1 MFLAPL
7 KSGAF
12 FNEYSFSCRI
22 KYCMNVA
29 FTLIALASLIA
40 LTIISPATAFQ
51 TMISGVRSA
60 ILLMLKLTAIY
71 TVWLGV
77 LKMMKETR
85 IDQALSKLL
94 RPLVK
99 RLFKNESDECY
110 NSISVNLASNMLGM
124 GGAATPA
131 GIKAI
136 GAMRSES
143 EKATDNMCLLIVI
156 NATSIQ
162 LIPATVISIRAAAGS
177 ANSANIFLPTLIATF
192 VSTLTGVII
201 CKTLSIKSDKNR
213 TKIAKT
219 SVYIEKKHRL
229 TPFFAKIKQKRQNG

>member
-1 MFLAPL
+1 MPKAIN
-7 KSGAF
+7 
-12 FNEYSFSCRI
+12 FN
-22 KYCMNVA
+22 MNVA
-29 FTLIALASLIA
+29 FTLIALASLVA
-40 LTIISPATAFQ
+40 MTIISPETALS
-51 TMISGVRSA
+51 TMIGGVRSA

-85 IDQALSKLL
+85 IDKALSRFL

-99 RLFKNESDECY
+99 RLFKGESDECY
-110 NSISVNLASNMLGM
+110 DMISVNLASNMLGM

-136 GAMRSES
+136 GNMQADGER
-143 EKATDNMCLLIVI
+143 ATDNMILLVVI

-177 ANSANIFLPTLIATF
+177 ENAASIFLPTLIATF
-192 VSTLTGVII
+192 ISTFSGVLI
-201 CKTLSIKSDKNR
+201 CKVMSIKSAKSNCQIAQSNVYMSKNN
-213 TKIAKT
+213 KLNG
-219 SVYIEKKHRL
+219 V
-229 TPFFAKIKQKRQNG
+229 FAKYKNKKATKKQ